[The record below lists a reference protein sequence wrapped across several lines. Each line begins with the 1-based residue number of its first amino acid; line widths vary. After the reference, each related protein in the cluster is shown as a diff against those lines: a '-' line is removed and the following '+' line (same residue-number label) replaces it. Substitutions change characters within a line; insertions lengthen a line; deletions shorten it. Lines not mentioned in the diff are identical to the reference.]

1 MFSSVVGVLTASS
14 VLPVFFA
21 PPPPLHAIGATL
33 RTPAGKEVLL
43 RGVNVASL
51 EWTATGEN
59 VLKSVQVA
67 VDDWHA
73 NIIRLP
79 LCQDR
84 WFGKT
89 EGQTDGGAGYR
100 HIVRDVVR
108 TVSQRNAYVLLDLHW
123 SDAGEWGKHV
133 GQHKMPDEN
142 SVLFWKSCASAFAN
156 DPAVLFDLYNEPY
169 GVSWNVWRDGGEVT
183 ETDHGVTLRYQA
195 VGLQKLLDTI
205 RDAGARNLVVAG
217 GLDWAYDLTGI
228 PRGYAL
234 HDARGAGVIYSTHIY
249 PWKKDWDRFV
259 GPVIGRY
266 PVLVGEAGCSPD
278 PRQEDPKT
286 WAPRVLEY
294 VQRNRLNFTAWDLHP
309 AAGPSLIED
318 WSYKPTPYWGAYVKQ
333 FLSATAKP

>member
-1 MFSSVVGVLTASS
+1 MYPMILAALAAALASCAA
-14 VLPVFFA
+14 FA
-21 PPPPLHAIGATL
+21 APPPLHVAGATL

-51 EWTATGEN
+51 EWTAAGEN

-89 EGQTDGGAGYR
+89 EGQKDGGAAYR
-100 HIVRDVVR
+100 EVVR
-108 TVSQRNAYVLLDLHW
+108 QAVDEVSRRGAYILLDLHW
-123 SDAGEWGKHV
+123 SDAGQWGEHI
-133 GQHKMPDEN
+133 GQHKMPDDN
-142 SVLFWKSCASAFAN
+142 SVIFWKGCASAFAN
-156 DPAVLFDLYNEPY
+156 NPAVLFDLYNEPY
-169 GVSWNVWRDGGEVT
+169 GVTWSVWRDGGDVT
-183 ETDHGVTLRYQA
+183 ETDHGNTLHYHA
-195 VGLQKLLDTI
+195 VGLQTLLDTV
-205 RDAGARNLVVAG
+205 RRAGARNLVVAG
-217 GLDWAYDLTGI
+217 GLGWAYDLTGI
-228 PRGYAL
+228 ADGYAL
-234 HDARGAGVIYSTHIY
+234 KDPGGAGILYSTHIY

-286 WAPRVLEY
+286 WAPRLLEF
-294 VQRNRLNFTAWDLHP
+294 VQKNRLNFTAWDLHP
-309 AAGPSLIED
+309 AAGPCLIKD
-318 WSYKPTPYWGAYVKQ
+318 WNYTPTPYWGEYVKA
-333 FLSATAKP
+333 FLAKQPRH